1 MERKKDR
8 FNKDL
13 DKNKLNK
20 KRENSVKNNRNSDVK
35 KKDHFE
41 TTKTTPNYK
50 DVLLLRRFLT
60 DKFKIQNVSRTGL
73 SSKNQRNLA
82 AEIKKA
88 RFMGLLPFTDLHS
101 QL

>member
-73 SSKNQRNLA
+73 SSKNQRKLA
-82 AEIKKA
+82 AEVKKA